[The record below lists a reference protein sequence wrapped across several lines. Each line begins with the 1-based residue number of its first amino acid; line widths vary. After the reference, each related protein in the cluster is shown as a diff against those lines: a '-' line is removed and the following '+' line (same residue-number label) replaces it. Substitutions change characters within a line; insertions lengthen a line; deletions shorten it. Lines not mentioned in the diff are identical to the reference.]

1 MVEMDKVNRSK
12 RNIEILLL
20 FCCLS
25 FFFTFWVARTQL
37 LSGFTSDGSF
47 HFSRAEEIYQNLR
60 SGHLFTFIATHT
72 FHNSGVGSFLFYP
85 TVFLYPWALLRFVFD
100 PIMAFYIWY
109 GLFMFLTLSCAYYAM
124 YGFSRDR
131 LRAVMFA
138 LFYTISS
145 YHVYLGLRSYVLGE
159 FIAYTFI
166 PLAMYGF
173 YEVIWGDQR
182 KWPLLAGGVALL
194 TYSHMIS
201 VVITVGF
208 FICLF
213 LCRLIVDRHF
223 SKERWVTLLKSV
235 AVTFLLVAWFLYPF
249 WTDFI
254 KTRLGT
260 PSFGFAFLYSMQDL
274 WQASLENYATNR
286 GLGIVL
292 LATALGG
299 WYFVRHDKR
308 ELSLYILGLIFIVL
322 STNLFPYTEIARI
335 KFLKIL
341 GVIQFPYRF
350 TTYSSFFMAAI
361 LSLILARIFR
371 RFQGKAK
378 VLVGLFVL
386 SIAMCLYVQTLTPVL
401 ERLYN
406 VSTTTRLKKATDKFA
421 IPSEEAVIDKRNYY
435 DLYTYR
441 VPYGETDYYP
451 KVAFDGNMIET
462 NPKTQSIL
470 LHQAYIDHK
479 TVVVYPRPQTNALEY
494 QIKLKNV
501 ATVDL
506 PVVAY
511 PSEKVSVNGQTSAYT
526 VSERGTIQVNLERGV
541 NNVTVYFEMKKT
553 YYVLFGLAMLTWFVL
568 LVTPF
573 IKLKKALH
581 DSN

>member
-1 MVEMDKVNRSK
+1 MVEVDKVNRSK

-145 YHVYLGLRSYVLGE
+145 YHVYLGLRNYVLGE

-173 YEVIWGDQR
+173 YEVIWGDQH

-201 VVITVGF
+201 VVITVGL

-223 SKERWVTLLKSV
+223 SKERWIALLKSV
-235 AVTFLLVAWFLYPF
+235 TVTFLLVAWFLYPF

-361 LSLILARIFR
+361 LSLILVRIFR
-371 RFQGKAK
+371 HFQGKAK

-494 QIKLKNV
+494 QIKLKNT

-511 PSEKVSVNGQTSAYT
+511 PSEKVSVNGRTSAYT
-526 VSERGTIQVNLERGV
+526 VSERGTVQVNLKRGV

-573 IKLKKALH
+573 IKLKKVSRY
-581 DSN
+581 SN